1 MAQGGDWGIIA
12 IAGGIFIVLGII
24 GILWGRY
31 EQKKLDEALT
41 AYRDV
46 REFVSHWPERPQP
59 GALKIGGIIAVALGI
74 VMVVVGLIL
83 WYTHLPA

>member
-1 MAQGGDWGIIA
+1 MEGEWWILAVVGA
-12 IAGGIFIVLGII
+12 VFIVLGVI

-41 AYRDV
+41 THVDV

-59 GALKIGGIIAVALGI
+59 EALKIGGWIAFALGI
-74 VMVVVGLIL
+74 LLMIIGLVI
-83 WYTHLPA
+83 WYTGLPPS